1 MSGMFRAPPGCVFI
15 WLIRVVPGDIL
26 RGSIRQHGEVTLF
39 LVYSIA
45 TRFMAT
51 EARAP
56 VSEGSV
62 PARGTRSSWRRDTYL
77 SVPLFV
83 VVTCLLVFVVAALG
97 SNLYFQHQNYRMG
110 IQKALDSPRIDHAVV
125 LTYSRSWD
133 FAVVKTSS
141 IFLGFSLI
149 LIGAL
154 YVLRVAESRFSM
166 SVESNGTKGS
176 LESSSPGLI
185 MLVLGVVLVALVLYS
200 KSTVELA
207 ASTEQDRTIPSQQ
220 LKPSVP
226 QLAEEKG
233 PVITVPKDRK
243 P

>member
-1 MSGMFRAPPGCVFI
+1 
-15 WLIRVVPGDIL
+15 
-26 RGSIRQHGEVTLF
+26 
-39 LVYSIA
+39 
-45 TRFMAT
+45 
-51 EARAP
+51 
-56 VSEGSV
+56 
-62 PARGTRSSWRRDTYL
+62 
-77 SVPLFV
+77 
-83 VVTCLLVFVVAALG
+83 
-97 SNLYFQHQNYRMG
+97 
-110 IQKALDSPRIDHAVV
+110 
-125 LTYSRSWD
+125 
-133 FAVVKTSS
+133 
-141 IFLGFSLI
+141 
-149 LIGAL
+149 
-154 YVLRVAESRFSM
+154 M

-226 QLAEEKG
+226 QLVEEKG

>member
-1 MSGMFRAPPGCVFI
+1 
-15 WLIRVVPGDIL
+15 
-26 RGSIRQHGEVTLF
+26 
-39 LVYSIA
+39 
-45 TRFMAT
+45 
-51 EARAP
+51 
-56 VSEGSV
+56 
-62 PARGTRSSWRRDTYL
+62 
-77 SVPLFV
+77 
-83 VVTCLLVFVVAALG
+83 
-97 SNLYFQHQNYRMG
+97 MG

-176 LESSSPGLI
+176 LESRSPGLI

-200 KSTVELA
+200 KSTVELVVCGKQINYYPTRRGRA
-207 ASTEQDRTIPSQQ
+207 
-220 LKPSVP
+220 
-226 QLAEEKG
+226 
-233 PVITVPKDRK
+233 
-243 P
+243 